1 MSSPFPGMDPYLEA
15 PEIWRGFHHSL
26 ADEIKAQLNAKLSP
40 RYYADVE
47 VRTVLEE
54 VGVATTKTVYPD
66 AAILET
72 VQATSSSATAVAI
85 PAAPIQRLAMLPEE
99 HKLRTVQVRE
109 TATDTL
115 VTAIEIL
122 SPVNKR
128 GDGLHLYRA
137 KRKSLL
143 RTDVHLIEL
152 DLLRDGER
160 PGWEVKEP
168 PLVCEYIVLV
178 NRAFGGD
185 MRRSEI
191 WPVAL
196 DEPLPLCPVPL
207 LPPDAD
213 VPLSLG
219 EVVAQVYQ
227 RAAYARRIDYALP
240 VPPPPLRPA
249 MQRWLAAHLVPLRS
263 K

>member
-1 MSSPFPGMDPYLEA
+1 MASPFPGMDPYLEA

-26 ADEIKAQLNAKLSP
+26 ADEIKAQLNAVLGP

-54 VGVATTKTVYPD
+54 VGIATTKTVYPD

-72 VQATSSSATAVAI
+72 VPVTSSSATAVAI

-152 DLLRDGER
+152 DLLRGGER
-160 PGWEVKEP
+160 PG
-168 PLVCEYIVLV
+168 
-178 NRAFGGD
+178 
-185 MRRSEI
+185 
-191 WPVAL
+191 
-196 DEPLPLCPVPL
+196 
-207 LPPDAD
+207 
-213 VPLSLG
+213 
-219 EVVAQVYQ
+219 
-227 RAAYARRIDYALP
+227 
-240 VPPPPLRPA
+240 
-249 MQRWLAAHLVPLRS
+249 
-263 K
+263 

>member
-15 PEIWRGFHHSL
+15 PEIWRGFHHLL
-26 ADEIKAQLNAKLSP
+26 ADEIIAQLNEKLSP

-143 RTDVHLIEL
+143 RTDVHVIEL
-152 DLLRDGER
+152 DVLRGGER

-168 PLVCEYIVLV
+168 RWSV
-178 NRAFGGD
+178 
-185 MRRSEI
+185 SI
-191 WPVAL
+191 W
-196 DEPLPLCPVPL
+196 
-207 LPPDAD
+207 
-213 VPLSLG
+213 S
-219 EVVAQVYQ
+219 
-227 RAAYARRIDYALP
+227 
-240 VPPPPLRPA
+240 
-249 MQRWLAAHLVPLRS
+249 W
-263 K
+263 

>member
-66 AAILET
+66 AAILEN
-72 VQATSSSATAVAI
+72 VLATPSSATAVAI

-160 PGWEVKEP
+160 PGWEVKQP
-168 PLVCEYIVLV
+168 PLVHC
-178 NRAFGGD
+178 
-185 MRRSEI
+185 RSE
-191 WPVAL
+191 
-196 DEPLPLCPVPL
+196 E
-207 LPPDAD
+207 
-213 VPLSLG
+213 
-219 EVVAQVYQ
+219 
-227 RAAYARRIDYALP
+227 RR
-240 VPPPPLRPA
+240 VGKECRS
-249 MQRWLAAHLVPLRS
+249 RWS
-263 K
+263 

>member
-26 ADEIKAQLNAKLSP
+26 ADEIIAQLNARLSP

-47 VRTVLEE
+47 VRTVLEK
-54 VGVATTKTVYPD
+54 VGMATTKTVDPD
-66 AAILET
+66 ATGPVARP
-72 VQATSSSATAVAI
+72 VMSSSTTAVAI

-99 HKLRTVQVRE
+99 HKLRTVQVRA

-143 RTDVHLIEL
+143 QTDVHLIEL
-152 DLLRDGER
+152 DLLRGGER

-168 PLVCEYIVLV
+168 PLVCEYIILV
-178 NRAFGGD
+178 NRAFRGD
-185 MRRSEI
+185 IRRSEI

-196 DEPLPLCPVPL
+196 DEPL
-207 LPPDAD
+207 
-213 VPLSLG
+213 
-219 EVVAQVYQ
+219 
-227 RAAYARRIDYALP
+227 ARK
-240 VPPPPLRPA
+240 
-249 MQRWLAAHLVPLRS
+249 WG
-263 K
+263 